1 MKMMR
6 FSAGLVALA
15 SISVAAPAQKA
26 AQCLTADEAG
36 GLVTY
41 ALPSTIRG
49 ISQQCSK
56 TLPATASL
64 VQGGPVLA
72 ARYQNEADL
81 AWPQAR
87 KAFDKLA
94 GAEVTSVMSDEG
106 AKALL
111 SGVLEAAMS
120 QQIKPSDCVTVDR
133 LVSAL
138 QPLPARNLAD
148 LVIILMELGRK
159 DNATKPPIQICPE
172 ARG

>member
-1 MKMMR
+1 MKVMR
-6 FSAGLVALA
+6 YPAGLVALA
-15 SISVAAPAQKA
+15 SISVAAPAQKP
-26 AQCLTADEAG
+26 AQCLTAEEAG

-72 ARYQNEADL
+72 AKYQNEADL

-94 GAEVTSVMSDEG
+94 GSEVMSVMSDEG

-111 SGVLEAAMS
+111 SGVMEAAMS
-120 QQIKPSDCVTVDR
+120 QQIKPSDCATVDR
-133 LVSAL
+133 LVNAL

-159 DNATKPPIQICPE
+159 NSSAKPPIHICAE
-172 ARG
+172 ANG